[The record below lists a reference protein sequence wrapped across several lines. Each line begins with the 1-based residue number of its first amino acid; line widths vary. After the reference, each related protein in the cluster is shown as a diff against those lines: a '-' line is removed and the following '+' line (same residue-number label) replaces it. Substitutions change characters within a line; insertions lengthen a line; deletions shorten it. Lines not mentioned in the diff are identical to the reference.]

1 MDKRVST
8 YRSCLLYRRY
18 VGSLYGDLYLYCIAN
33 SIGAPMKL
41 IDRYILR
48 QYVAT
53 LLFALTALCVIFL
66 VVNLLEN
73 LDDFMDRNTPATI
86 ILQYYINFFPEI
98 IKLLTPVAMLLAS
111 LFTIGKLANNNEI
124 TAMKSGG
131 MSIYRMMIP
140 LVALSI
146 LVSLGQLYFNGWIVP
161 VSNQKKAAI
170 ERQYLDRGRQI
181 SSLHNLHFRDT
192 PTRNA
197 LLQYYDDV
205 TKTGTR
211 IAIEEYSSE
220 ITPRILRRIDAPVF
234 RWDSVANRWMVYG
247 GFVHEF
253 QGDTIIARTID
264 STAVVLQTTPKDITQ
279 LQRST
284 GEFTFDELR
293 EYIRLSSRGGK
304 DVRKELVDYYGQYAL
319 PFANFIVVLF
329 GVPFSSGKR
338 KSGLAIE
345 IGAAIFISFLY
356 LAFTKIGQ
364 TVGIEAG
371 MDPVL
376 SAWLA
381 NGVFFIAGVINLLRI
396 KS

>member
-1 MDKRVST
+1 
-8 YRSCLLYRRY
+8 
-18 VGSLYGDLYLYCIAN
+18 
-33 SIGAPMKL
+33 MKIL
-41 IDRYILR
+41 DRYILR

-73 LDDFMDRNTPATI
+73 LDDFMDRNTPASI
-86 ILQYYINFFPEI
+86 IIQYYINFFPEI

-111 LFTIGKLANNNEI
+111 LFTVGKLANNNEI

-146 LVSLGQLYFNGWIVP
+146 LVSLGQLYFNGWVVP

-170 ERQYLDRGRQI
+170 ERKYLDRGRQI
-181 SSLHNLHFRDT
+181 SSLYNLHFRDT

-211 IAIEEYSSE
+211 ISIEEYSSE
-220 ITPRILRRIDAPVF
+220 ITPRIVRRIDAPTF
-234 RWDSVANRWMVYG
+234 RWDSLSSKWMVYN

-253 QGDTIIARTID
+253 QGDTITAYTID
-264 STAVVLQTTPKDITQ
+264 SATVPLQTTPADIIQ
-279 LQRST
+279 LQRTT
-284 GEFTFDELR
+284 GELTFDELR
-293 EYIRLSSRGGK
+293 EYIRLSSRGGN
-304 DVRKELVDYYGQYAL
+304 DVRRELVDYYGQYAL

-338 KSGLAIE
+338 KSGLALE

-364 TVGIEAG
+364 TIGIAAG
-371 MDPVL
+371 MDPIL

-381 NGVFFIAGVINLLRI
+381 NGVFFIAGVANLIRI